1 MFSKPILPHQIRSFR
16 KLDSLSTRNTT
27 RVRYNDGTSKAKEF
41 YQIDDMLFL
50 NPNKSKQHR
59 AGQYRESYRWATAR
73 IPYTFGP
80 GYSEDEM
87 RQIFF
92 TMKYI
97 EQYTCVRFA
106 FRTERDDNYLYIR
119 NVEGKCQSFV
129 GNVRP
134 SSFRPESRSCAVPN
148 FPGHVLHELI
158 HALGFFH
165 EHARDDRDNY
175 IEIVYD
181 NLSEDDDILR
191 NFYKN
196 SDSDITTAFHTTT
209 EVLCTTQKA
218 GSINGDATIIRRAPL
233 PQGIPK
239 PLDGE
244 MGQRERLTE
253 GDAQMIRNMYKDI
266 CPMIFS
272 GTSEDTPTMFLV
284 KNFRLV
290 LVLLGL
296 IAVIGLSFAD
306 EPEEGAGGDGKNDTN
321 PGPTQPTPKPGG
333 TSPTKSTTGGQTM
346 VGPSALL
353 LLLAAAGPVIQ
364 YHYRKLSPTSA

>member
-1 MFSKPILPHQIRSFR
+1 MMSNNLF
-16 KLDSLSTRNTT
+16 
-27 RVRYNDGTSKAKEF
+27 VRHSKAKEF

-129 GNVRP
+129 GNVR
-134 SSFRPESRSCAVPN
+134 RGAQQVALDPESRSCAVPN

-196 SDSDITTAFHTTT
+196 SDSDKQVDYYGVPYNYGSIMHYS
-209 EVLCTTQKA
+209 EKA

-306 EPEEGAGGDGKNDTN
+306 EPEEGAGGDGAGGAVAAEAGKNDTN